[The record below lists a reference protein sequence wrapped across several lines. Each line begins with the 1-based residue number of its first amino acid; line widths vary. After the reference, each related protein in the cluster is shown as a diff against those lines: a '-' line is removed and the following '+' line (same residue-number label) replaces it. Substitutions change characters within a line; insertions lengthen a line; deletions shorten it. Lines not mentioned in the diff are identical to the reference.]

1 MRDNTK
7 TEEYYEMIYESDTD
21 DILYEEESLRAIL
34 EKEGKDF
41 ENLPIYYHCLA
52 IPYFLRFYLGYT
64 MGKSY
69 DELLPDVEKYIKNES
84 LSWNGKNYEELVTI
98 CSLSMLFNIRNEH
111 IENVLKKAES
121 RLNDSMYGEMFI
133 KLIEPSWEVKTDKT
147 YYVEDKAI
155 VEVIQL
161 AQTDKEAAV
170 QRLKRFVDKQWFKT
184 LKDGII
190 TNTSKS
196 YRRYWCIEAAALVK
210 ALGLDDAELKG
221 CKHYPYDMAHFC

>member
-190 TNTSKS
+190 TNTSKC
-196 YRRYWCIEAAALVK
+196 YRGYWCIEAAALVK

>member
-7 TEEYYEMIYESDTD
+7 TLEFYKKIYESDTD
-21 DILYEEESLRAIL
+21 DILYEEESLQAIL
-34 EKEGKDF
+34 EKEGKGF

-52 IPYFLRFYLGYT
+52 IPYFLRFYLSYT

-98 CSLSMLFNIRNEH
+98 CSLSILFNIRNEH
-111 IENVLKKAES
+111 IENVLKKAEA
-121 RLNDSMYGEMFI
+121 RHNDSMYGEMFI

-147 YYVEDKAI
+147 CYVEDKAI

-161 AQTDKEAAV
+161 AQSDKEAAV
-170 QRLKRFVDKQWFKT
+170 QRLKKFVDKQWFKT

-190 TNTSKS
+190 TNTSKC
-196 YRRYWCIEAAALVK
+196 YRGYWCIEAAALVK